1 MTPGTTTSTTSTASD
16 AFLMSLPARRS
27 ALMEHWY
34 QWLSTGR
41 ERLGMERLFREVSA
55 ISEEAS
61 AAEAGDVAKCSE
73 ALRAL
78 MNEALANPAPVW
90 STTQA
95 AIAAGLVRLDKACD
109 AATAPSLVAMGS
121 EGLAEVER
129 FRVGVLDVDSERGES
144 VGRQLEDMGYDV
156 AVHGDVESLERDP
169 EALNVLLLAHD
180 AGPGGRQA
188 ASLSPEAIGPIVASL
203 PGRPALVVA
212 SWRGDLGAR
221 LRALRAGAVAFLPQP
236 IAAEDLATAIEEIAE
251 RARDGAL
258 RALVIDGDAR
268 AAGHASALLRRRGFV
283 VRFIHDVADALPAM
297 AQASPDVVVSGI
309 SFPEH
314 TGLELA
320 KVLRQ
325 DPRFA
330 GTPFV
335 FVAPDESVAAVRREV
350 RLGGDEVVP
359 MALRDAELADV
370 ALGRAC
376 RYRALRSH
384 LSQDA
389 LTGCASQDAVR
400 EALKVELSRAHR
412 DATPVSHAVVEID
425 RLAAVSKRFGPAAA
439 DRAVLVLARLLRQ
452 RLGDRISSDA
462 TGPPASRSCFRSPRL
477 QGRPRSSTRSAPN
490 SPAPGSTQGPGLHLH
505 VLRGRRR
512 LSRARHGTAAPRGRR
527 AGSRGCEEGRRRPGR
542 RPRGRSEQ
550 ARPGGRRRRGRHP
563 RRDHP
568 RTPRLPRGAGARWQA
583 GDAHAPG
590 GRCRT
595 WPFSTSSCPGRA
607 DSTFAARSRRATAP
621 LPSSSCPASIAA
633 ASTSP
638 RRKPAGQRTCCRSR
652 SWSRA

>member
-1 MTPGTTTSTTSTASD
+1 
-16 AFLMSLPARRS
+16 
-27 ALMEHWY
+27 MEHWY

-452 RLGDRISSDA
+452 RLRRSDLV
-462 TGPPASRSCFRSPRL
+462 G
-477 QGRPRSSTRSAPN
+477 
-490 SPAPGSTQGPGLHLH
+490 
-505 VLRGRRR
+505 
-512 LSRARHGTAAPRGRR
+512 RHGASGFAIVLPLAEAARAAAVLDEVRAEF
-527 AGSRGCEEGRRRPGR
+527 AGSRIDAWDTGFTCTFSAGVAAYPAHGTVPLLREGAERGLEDARKGGGGRVVVHEGAASRLALVVDDDEEVATLVETILRRHGFRVALAHDGKQAMRIAGREMPDVAVLDLLLPGTSGFDLCRALKARDRATPVILMSGVYRRGKYLAEAKACGAEDLLSKPIMV
-542 RPRGRSEQ
+542 PRLMDAVAKALQSRNGSSSI
-550 ARPGGRRRRGRHP
+550 ARPP
-563 RRDHP
+563 RN
-568 RTPRLPRGAGARWQA
+568 
-583 GDAHAPG
+583 
-590 GRCRT
+590 
-595 WPFSTSSCPGRA
+595 
-607 DSTFAARSRRATAP
+607 
-621 LPSSSCPASIAA
+621 
-633 ASTSP
+633 
-638 RRKPAGQRTCCRSR
+638 
-652 SWSRA
+652 